1 MTTPRQPILLALL
14 LAGLMGCAHGPVN
27 VSGALP
33 PEVTGPT
40 WRWVSTLTVYGEL
53 RPDAGAYTLHFTG
66 DNRVQV
72 EAGCKAGTATVG
84 VGDNRQL
91 QIGTVALSRNDCP
104 GGSSVTDQF
113 LADLGRVR
121 QWSVKD
127 GDLYLGHPGDA
138 AGLHFT
144 PTTAPTP

>member
-1 MTTPRQPILLALL
+1 MRTRFTMLLPCLLALGACASGPANV
-14 LAGLMGCAHGPVN
+14 AGH
-27 VSGALP
+27 LP

-53 RPDAGAYTLHFTG
+53 RPDASRYTLHFTD
-66 DNRVQV
+66 DNRVQI
-72 EAGCKAGTATVG
+72 EAGCKAGSATVG

-91 QIGTVALSRNDCP
+91 QVGTLQPSRNDCP
-104 GGSSVTDQF
+104 GGDRVADEF
-113 LADLGRVR
+113 LADLGRAR
-121 QWSVKD
+121 QWAVKD

-144 PTTAPTP
+144 PATAATP

>member
-1 MTTPRQPILLALL
+1 MKTPRQSFLGVLLFAAL
-14 LAGLMGCAHGPVN
+14 GGCAHGVTN

-33 PEVTGPT
+33 PEVAGTT

-53 RPDAGAYTLHFTG
+53 RPDAGTYTLHFTG
-66 DNRVQV
+66 DRVQV
-72 EAGCKAGTATVG
+72 EAGCKAGTASLG

-91 QIGTVALSRNDCP
+91 QIGTLALSRNDCP
-104 GGSSVTDQF
+104 GGNSVTDQF
-113 LADLGRVR
+113 LADLGRAR
-121 QWSVKD
+121 QWTLKD

-144 PTTAPTP
+144 PATAATP